1 MSNDQYSP
9 TLVIFGLDAGD
20 AEYIRHWAQAGYLP
34 TIAAIMEQGC
44 WGHIGGPD
52 LMSTQG
58 AWLSL
63 FSGIP
68 RLEHG
73 YYFNRQLK
81 PGTYEFQDISSSDTG
96 VQPFWSHLGRSS
108 KKVAIVDALE
118 ANVQTNLPG
127 IQLVNWAIQKQFN
140 TAVAPI
146 SFEPATLLD
155 DGDGIVGAIPPI
167 DGFNPD
173 SSASEDL
180 VDYHRLMD
188 RVEQKGK
195 LCRHLLAQDQYDLAV
210 ITFVEAHTAAHRLW
224 DYRTGGMRC
233 SPATSKGSELSTGI
247 RNVYQAIDREIGLL
261 LKQFPKKPY
270 IVLLSL
276 FGIKDLHSTRGLIES
291 FCRQLGYQVPPSG
304 KLNDLTP
311 LALARRIIPPKWR
324 DRLSQF
330 FPLRLQQRLQSQQF
344 LSQTDWGRTT
354 AFPLPGLYSSFI
366 RVNLRGR
373 EPKGI
378 VEPGWEYEELL
389 SRLETDLL
397 QLVDPHSGESVVQ
410 TVTKTV
416 EAYSCDPPV
425 VLPDLWIEWKASPR
439 FIDRVLHPKCELI
452 QIAPL
457 YNRSSY
463 HSFKGFF
470 ATSGPSIAS
479 GAYLGEVSVLDLAPT
494 FFSLLGERP
503 VERFV
508 GQLINR
514 MIRGEISQH
523 G

>member
-1 MSNDQYSP
+1 MSKAHHSP
-9 TLVIFGLDAGD
+9 PLLIFGLDAGD
-20 AEYIRHWAQAGYLP
+20 AEYIQRWAQEGYLP
-34 TIAAIMEQGC
+34 TIASIMEQGC

-52 LMSTQG
+52 LMSTHG

-73 YYFNRQLK
+73 YFFNRQLK
-81 PGTYEFQDISSSDTG
+81 PGTYEFQNISPSDTG

-127 IQLVNWAIQKQFN
+127 IQLVNWAIQKPFN

-146 SFEPATLLD
+146 SFEPATLLSD
-155 DGDGIVGAIPPI
+155 VDRIVGEIPPI
-167 DGFNPD
+167 DVFNSD

-188 RVEQKGK
+188 RVEQKGT
-195 LCRHLLAQDQYDLAV
+195 LCRHLLKRDRYDLAV

-224 DYRTGGMRC
+224 DYRPGGMRFN
-233 SPATSKGSELSTGI
+233 STTSEGCELSIGI
-247 RNVYQAIDREIGLL
+247 RNVYQAVDREIGRLL
-261 LKQFPKKPY
+261 EQFPEKPNC
-270 IVLLSL
+270 VVLSL
-276 FGIKDLHSTRGLIES
+276 FGMKDLQATSGLIES
-291 FCRQLGYQVPPSG
+291 FCRRLGYQVEPPG
-304 KLNDLTP
+304 KMNGLAP
-311 LALARRIIPPKWR
+311 LALARQVIPQKWR
-324 DRLSQF
+324 ARLSQF
-330 FPLRLQQRLQSQQF
+330 FPLQLQQRLQSQQF
-344 LSQTDWGRTT
+344 LSQTDWDRTT
-354 AFPLPGLYSSFI
+354 AFPLPGLYTSFI

-378 VEPGWEYEELL
+378 VKPGREYQELL
-389 SRLETDLL
+389 SRLESDLR
-397 QLVDPHSGESVVQ
+397 QLVDPHSGEPAVQ

-425 VLPDLWIEWKASPR
+425 VLPDLCVEWKASPR
-439 FIDRVLHPKCELI
+439 FIDRVIHPKCELV
-452 QIAPL
+452 QIAPW

-463 HSFKGFF
+463 HSFRGFF
-470 ATSGPSIAS
+470 ATSGPSITS
-479 GAYLGEVSVLDLAPT
+479 GGYLGEVPVLDFAPT

-503 VERFV
+503 LEQCV
-508 GQLINR
+508 GQVINR
-514 MIRGEISQH
+514 MIHGGISQH